1 MWNIIIIYFK
11 LTLEIESFVNL
22 VKRIKYKMNPV
33 IYLNNVTITQS
44 GVDILSGV
52 NLSINKGEFIYLIGK
67 TGVGKSSLLKILYGD
82 IPVKAGEANIL
93 DINLVKLNE
102 NKVPFLRRK
111 LGIVFQDFKLL
122 PNKTIK
128 QNLEFVL
135 KATEWKDSSKI
146 NKRISE
152 VLKKVKLEDVIN
164 KYPNELSGGEQQRI
178 AISRALLNEPEIII
192 ADEPTGNLDPATS
205 LEIMN
210 LIKEINNNGTTI
222 LIATHDYD
230 IISKLPEKTIR
241 IEKDRFY
248 ELSKKN

>member
-1 MWNIIIIYFK
+1 
-11 LTLEIESFVNL
+11 
-22 VKRIKYKMNPV
+22 MNPV
-33 IYLNNVTITQS
+33 IYLKNVTITQN
-44 GVDILSGV
+44 GVNILSEI

-210 LIKEINNNGTTI
+210 LIKEINANGTTI

>member
-1 MWNIIIIYFK
+1 MNPIIYLK
-11 LTLEIESFVNL
+11 
-22 VKRIKYKMNPV
+22 
-33 IYLNNVTITQS
+33 NVTITQN
-44 GVDILSGV
+44 GVNILSEI

-135 KATEWKDSSKI
+135 RATEWKDSSKI